1 MASNL
6 KKELGLY
13 EVFAIASGA
22 MISSGI
28 FVLPGIAY
36 SQAGPS
42 IIVSYFLAGLIALTG
57 ALSQSE
63 LVSAMPKAGGTY
75 FYVVRSLGPAIGTI
89 DGFISW
95 FSLSLKTSF
104 ALIGLAAFLEIAL
117 RGNLFFSINAVAIL
131 FCVLFLFLNLLGVK
145 NASRFQNILVSVL
158 IFLLML
164 YVVLGLKSIKVSH
177 FEPFNPKG
185 LSSVFSTAGFVFV
198 SYGGLLK
205 VASIAEE
212 VRNPGKIIPKGIL
225 MSLGLMMMIYTIVVF
240 VTVGVL
246 SPEKINGS
254 LTPISDGAVVFWG
267 STGKWFLE
275 TAGFLAFITTANAG
289 IMAASRYPYALS
301 KDGFLPILF
310 SKVNKKGVPY
320 ISLLATAFAIIGSL
334 FLPLKILVKFASSVM
349 ILTFILSN
357 LSVIILRES
366 KIQNYRPEFKSPFYP
381 WVQII
386 GILSFGFILFEM
398 GKWAVFMVIV
408 IILAGFL
415 IYGFFGRRAYKEFA
429 LLHLVERITN
439 KQIAGNILE
448 EELKN
453 IIRERDGIV
462 KDRFDKLVEEAVVL
476 DLEGNLSIDE
486 FFKIV
491 AEKFSCS
498 LEMRSKDFF
507 SLLMEREK
515 ESSTALNDFLAV
527 PHIIV
532 DGKKV
537 FGLLIARVK
546 KGVKF
551 SKENKS
557 VKAVFVLA
565 GSKDERTFHLQVLA
579 AIAQIVQNPNFE
591 KMWISAKDES
601 ALRDIILLGK
611 RKRIN

>member
-1 MASNL
+1 
-6 KKELGLY
+6 
-13 EVFAIASGA
+13 
-22 MISSGI
+22 
-28 FVLPGIAY
+28 
-36 SQAGPS
+36 
-42 IIVSYFLAGLIALTG
+42 
-57 ALSQSE
+57 
-63 LVSAMPKAGGTY
+63 
-75 FYVVRSLGPAIGTI
+75 
-89 DGFISW
+89 
-95 FSLSLKTSF
+95 
-104 ALIGLAAFLEIAL
+104 
-117 RGNLFFSINAVAIL
+117 
-131 FCVLFLFLNLLGVK
+131 
-145 NASRFQNILVSVL
+145 
-158 IFLLML
+158 ML
-164 YVVLGLKSIKVSH
+164 YVVLGVKSIRVRY

-205 VASIAEE
+205 VVSIAEE
-212 VRNPGKIIPKGIL
+212 VKSPGKVIPKGIL
-225 MSLGLMMMIYTIVVF
+225 ISLGLMMVIYTVVVF

-254 LTPISDGAVVFWG
+254 LSPISDGAVVFWG
-267 STGKWFLE
+267 NTGKWFLE
-275 TAGFLAFITTANAG
+275 IAGFLAFITTANAG

-301 KDGFLPILF
+301 KDGFLPFLF

-320 ISLLATAFAIIGSL
+320 ISLLATVFTIIGAL

-366 KIQNYRPEFKSPFYP
+366 KIQNYQPEFKSPFYP

-398 GKWAVFMVIV
+398 GKWSVFVVV
-408 IILAGFL
+408 IIVLAGFL
-415 IYGFFGRRAYKEFA
+415 IYGFFGRKSYKEFA

-462 KDRFDKLVEEAVVL
+462 KDRFDRLVEKAIVL
-476 DLEGNLSIDE
+476 DLEGKMSVEE

-491 AEKFSCS
+491 AKNFSYE
-498 LEMRSKDFF
+498 LGMNDEDFF
-507 SLLMEREK
+507 SLLIEREK

-546 KGVKF
+546 EGVEF
-551 SKENKS
+551 SKENNS
-557 VKAVFVLA
+557 VKAIFVLA

-591 KMWISAKDES
+591 KMWMYAKDEN